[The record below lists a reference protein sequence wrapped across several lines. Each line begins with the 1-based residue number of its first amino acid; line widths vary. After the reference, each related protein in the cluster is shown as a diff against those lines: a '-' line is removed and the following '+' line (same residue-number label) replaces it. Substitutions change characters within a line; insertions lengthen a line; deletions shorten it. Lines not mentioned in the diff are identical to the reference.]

1 MSATA
6 EENAGTEGAGEES
19 GVAYKASETAKR
31 DVAEILA
38 TDAEDESL
46 RKYKESL
53 LGAAAHGDLGD
64 VSDPRRLV
72 ITEFRVVLEPEEKH
86 DDLGAY
92 EVCSLYQ
99 RYFHMFYLYFCTV
112 YDLSTEAGVA
122 KLKNEGIALK
132 EGCKYKFRISF
143 RVQHEIVAGIKF
155 VNKVRKAVFSDSDS
169 LMIGSFLPA
178 STAHVFEFPRYGY
191 NEAPSGMLYRGKYS
205 AKNSFIDSDGV
216 KHLELEYPVD
226 IRKSW

>member
-1 MSATA
+1 MSALSDTEVLRVLSLCDEYCRRRTA
-6 EENAGTEGAGEES
+6 LDAAMSS
-19 GVAYKASETAKR
+19 GFFQLSRA
-31 DVAEILA
+31 
-38 TDAEDESL
+38 
-46 RKYKESL
+46 RKSS
-53 LGAAAHGDLGD
+53 GSGD

-155 VNKVRKAVFSDSDS
+155 VNKVRKTVFSDSDS
-169 LMIGSFLPA
+169 LMIGSFPPA